1 MFGDKNPN
9 KEILIKNY
17 ELNDNGISY
26 INFNNENRIIKYS
39 FADKSLSKDEIE
51 RKYISQRKFIF
62 GTDSFGRDV
71 FGRIMLG
78 TRVSL
83 SIGFIAV
90 LISLIIG
97 LSIGMIGG
105 YYGGIVDKVVVS
117 IINIFWSIP
126 TLLLVIAISIALG
139 KGFWQVYVAVG
150 LTMWVEVARVV
161 RGQVISEKNKDYIVA
176 TKVLGFSDLR
186 IFIKH
191 IIPNIIGP
199 ILIIFLGSYL
209 LKRSLKETRHE
220 NEEECNDPMHF
231 HFNDT
236 KYASPFI
243 TGLVAGSIPCP
254 SAIAVLLIASNKF
267 QEDIITLYSSI
278 FIYVLGIALTLI
290 SIMTLFLLFKDRFVN
305 QLNAIN
311 KTFNTNVIAA
321 ILIIMVGV
329 LYFLLSF
336 FGIQHQH

>member
-1 MFGDKNPN
+1 LFKAG
-9 KEILIKNY
+9 
-17 ELNDNGISY
+17 G
-26 INFNNENRIIKYS
+26 
-39 FADKSLSKDEIE
+39 E
-51 RKYISQRKFIF
+51 RFP
-62 GTDSFGRDV
+62 
-71 FGRIMLG
+71 MLG
-78 TRVSL
+78 
-83 SIGFIAV
+83 
-90 LISLIIG
+90 
-97 LSIGMIGG
+97 
-105 YYGGIVDKVVVS
+105 Y
-117 IINIFWSIP
+117 
-126 TLLLVIAISIALG
+126 
-139 KGFWQVYVAVG
+139 
-150 LTMWVEVARVV
+150 
-161 RGQVISEKNKDYIVA
+161 
-176 TKVLGFSDLR
+176 
-186 IFIKH
+186 
-191 IIPNIIGP
+191 IGP

-209 LKRSLKETRHE
+209 LKRSLKETRHK

-243 TGLVAGSIPCP
+243 AGLVAGSIPCP

-305 QLNAIN
+305 QLNTIN

-321 ILIIMVGV
+321 ILIILVGV